1 MEKIIKK
8 ICHVDPGCGLSIP
21 PKDWGAIEKIIWEF
35 EVNQNQLGYNSTH
48 KYTSLI
54 NPGDFD
60 IVHCHVANL
69 ALDLLKRNIPYIF
82 QLHDHHV
89 LHYGKD
95 SHVYK
100 ENLKAI
106 EGSLISLMP
115 ANWLVN
121 YFNHPKCIYFSHG
134 VDTNNFYPIQK
145 SKPKNPKLLM
155 LANNGL
161 GGDKTFDRKGFTFG
175 LGLAMLNNL
184 EITIAGPSKDNKNF
198 FNGNLW
204 MLNYPKLNL
213 VFDTPNSDL
222 LNLYHQHDI
231 FIHPTMLEAGHPN
244 LTMVEAMASGL
255 PVIADWEHSVDLDGC
270 WRAPRDIFEMDR
282 GLKDII
288 NNWDS
293 YRKNCNITSNKLS
306 WFNRTK
312 ELIKIYETFY

>member
-1 MEKIIKK
+1 MK

-21 PKDWGAIEKIIWEF
+21 PKNWGAIEKIIWEF
-35 EVNQNQLGYNSTH
+35 EKNQNIMGHNSIH
-48 KYTSLI
+48 KYCSSI
-54 NPGDFD
+54 NPNEFD
-60 IVHCHVANL
+60 IIHCHVANL
-69 ALDLLKRNIPYIF
+69 AVELQERGIPYIY

-106 EGSLISLMP
+106 EGSLITLMP
-115 ANWLVN
+115 ANWLIE
-121 YFNHPKCIYFSHG
+121 YFNNHPKCIYFSHG
-134 VDTNNFYPIQK
+134 VDIDNFYPIIK
-145 SKPKNPKLLM
+145 EKPTSPKLLM

-161 GGDKTFDRKGFTFG
+161 GGDLTYDRKGFTFG

-184 EITIAGPSKDNKNF
+184 EITIAGPSKNKNF
-198 FNGNLW
+198 FNSHLW

-213 VFDTPNSDL
+213 VFDTPNDKL
-222 LNLYHQHDI
+222 LDLYHQHDI

-255 PVIADWEHSVDLDGC
+255 PVIADWEHSVDLHGC

-282 GLKDII
+282 GLKNII
-288 NNWDS
+288 GDWDS
-293 YRKNCNITSNKLS
+293 YREKCKNTSNKLS
-306 WFNRTK
+306 WSNRTND
-312 ELIKIYETFY
+312 LIKIYNKFK